1 MALLLALLMTGFQ
14 ADPTDKEMPKGWVEG
29 KKSGWDGDYP
39 PGWPE
44 KTADEKE
51 EFLKKWNEAKFR
63 YVRFVQNMTGL
74 PTGPVTAANFML
86 KAVNGGLQIKTALDL
101 TKFGQVQRLKEADFS
116 IMLKASCA
124 VYGTE
129 VPQDDV
135 ITLVKE
141 LVGANLRGNVLDQRI
156 RIEIIKRNKAIKEKR
171 AKDEK
176 EKKENED
183 KDKKDGGGDKK

>member
-1 MALLLALLMTGFQ
+1 MTLLLALLVMGFQ
-14 ADPTDKEMPKGWVEG
+14 ADPTDTEMPKGWVDG
-29 KKSGWDGDYP
+29 KKSGWDGDFP
-39 PGWPE
+39 PGWKE

-63 YVRFVQNMTGL
+63 YIKFVENEKGL
-74 PTGPVTAANFML
+74 PTGPVTAANLML
-86 KAVNGGLQIKTALDL
+86 KAVNGGLQIKTALEL
-101 TKFGQVQRLKEADFS
+101 TKFGQSTRLKEADFT

-135 ITLVKE
+135 ILLVKE
-141 LVGANLRGNVLDQRI
+141 LVGANIRGSVLDQRI
-156 RIEIIKRNKAIKEKR
+156 RLEIIKRNKVIKDKKAKEEK
-171 AKDEK
+171 D
-176 EKKENED
+176 KKEGDD